1 MNTSPFSRRRL
12 LQTGAAGAAALAL
25 SRSSAFAFAKP
36 SAQDIA
42 RKAANAKVR
51 FAFIGTGPKGLDN
64 LGDFKNEVGITP
76 VAVCD
81 VDEKYL
87 ADAADL
93 AGPDARTYGDFR
105 EMLAKEAN
113 NIDVVVVSTPDHN
126 HAVCALEAMKHG
138 KAVYCEKPLSH
149 DIWEARTLAEAAR
162 HFKVPTQMGNQGHSS
177 GGLRQQVDWIRA
189 GVIGDVRE
197 VHVSTDRPNWPQ
209 GAGRFAKKD
218 LPQPP
223 KGMNW
228 DMWLGSRP
236 VRPFAMSDIT
246 NPKTKRVENVGTY
259 HPGRWRGW
267 LDFGNGALG
276 DMAPHLMDA
285 AFWALN
291 LTGDC
296 AVTIEC
302 EGVNDQ
308 TYPTWSIVTWHFPA
322 RPGIRDGKEVEL
334 APVKVSWYEGGK
346 FPKRPDGVTEKE
358 WTAKNGENMKA
369 AVFVGER
376 GVMFGD
382 YTGKPKLAEA
392 ARKDFTPPT
401 RQPWFLPGGPGHHQ
415 EIIDAAVSSGAPA
428 PMANFDYASKFTE
441 TILLGTIAQRVGK
454 RIEWDSKAMKITNRP
469 EANRFV
475 KPDRRPG
482 WEMSWT

>member
-1 MNTSPFSRRRL
+1 MNLTPFSRRRL

-25 SRSSAFAFAKP
+25 APASAFSFAKP
-36 SAQDIA
+36 SADEIA
-42 RKAANAKVR
+42 RKSANAKVR

-64 LGDFKNEVGITP
+64 IGDFKNEVGITP

-87 ADAADL
+87 ADASEL

-105 EMLAKEAN
+105 EMLAKEADN
-113 NIDVVVVSTPDHN
+113 VDVVVVSTPDHN
-126 HAVCALEAMKHG
+126 HAVCTLEAMKHG

-189 GVIGDVRE
+189 GLIGDVHE

-209 GAGRFAKKD
+209 GTGHFAKKD
-218 LPQPP
+218 QPQPP

-228 DMWLGSRP
+228 DMWLGARP
-236 VRPFAMSDIT
+236 VRPYAMSDIL
-246 NPKTKRVENVGTY
+246 NSKTGKVENVGTY

-276 DMAPHLMDA
+276 DMAPHLMDS
-285 AFWALN
+285 AFWSLN

-302 EGVNDQ
+302 DGVNDQ

-322 RPGIRDGKEVEL
+322 RPGIRGGKETEL
-334 APVKVSWYEGGK
+334 PPVKVSWYEGGK
-346 FPKRPDGVTEKE
+346 TPAKPDKVSDKE
-358 WTAKNGENMKA
+358 WKKFSGA

-382 YTGKPKLAEA
+382 YTSAPKLAAGYDA
-392 ARKDFTPPT
+392 AKDFKPPR
-401 RQPWFLPGGPGHHQ
+401 RQPWFLPGSPGHHQ
-415 EIIDAAVSSGAPA
+415 EIIDAAVSSAAPA
-428 PMANFDYASKFTE
+428 PMSNFDYASKLTE

-454 RIEWDSKAMKITNRP
+454 RIEWDSKAMRITNLP

-475 KPDRRPG
+475 RAERRSG
-482 WEMSWT
+482 WDLSWT